1 MLKKRS
7 KKKGTEQNFW
17 QSYSDMMAALLL
29 VFVLIIAVSV
39 TQAKANY
46 EKKEAERAAAELEAK
61 QAKEA
66 ALEQQKLYEE
76 RAAEQEIKIAEQQ
89 DELDSVLKVKEDIIQ
104 KLQTEF
110 TNSNSNITIDPETGT
125 IRFDSSILF
134 DVDKSN
140 LTSEGIQ
147 FLNEF
152 FPKYFNVILS
162 EGIRDNISEVIIEG
176 HCDNDGSYLHNLDLS
191 QNRAFAVAEYCL
203 GEKSNM
209 FSPEDLEQI
218 RELVT
223 ANGRSYYGLIYKEDG
238 EVDKEQ
244 SRRVEVKFRLT
255 EEEMMERMQAILD
268 KAREDAE

>member
-110 TNSNSNITIDPETGT
+110 TNSNSNRRLYQNET
-125 IRFDSSILF
+125 R
-134 DVDKSN
+134 
-140 LTSEGIQ
+140 
-147 FLNEF
+147 
-152 FPKYFNVILS
+152 
-162 EGIRDNISEVIIEG
+162 
-176 HCDNDGSYLHNLDLS
+176 
-191 QNRAFAVAEYCL
+191 
-203 GEKSNM
+203 
-209 FSPEDLEQI
+209 
-218 RELVT
+218 
-223 ANGRSYYGLIYKEDG
+223 
-238 EVDKEQ
+238 
-244 SRRVEVKFRLT
+244 
-255 EEEMMERMQAILD
+255 MERFCRRQVA
-268 KAREDAE
+268 KGC